1 MKTIQPIYK
10 NIIATIV
17 AIIIALVSIFAVEP
31 SDCRRI
37 FAIKLKTTCPD
48 CKMKNY
54 YNKSDTAKLFWRAVP
69 IRFFWLEQK
78 TAYNEFQRKYAIYL
92 VYFLY
97 IF

>member
-1 MKTIQPIYK
+1 MK
-10 NIIATIV
+10 
-17 AIIIALVSIFAVEP
+17 LVLKGTEYPPGMYCSCKHCRAIFAVEP
-31 SDCRRI
+31 SDCSRI
-37 FAIKLKTTCPD
+37 LAIKLKTTCPD

-78 TAYNEFQRKYAIYL
+78 TAYNEFQRKYAIYV